1 MPEVIVENESK
12 TQPPLGESLNGS
24 GTSTSSPTRPTDFAG
39 PNLLVIPA
47 NHNTQLVAGAG
58 LFSVGVLLGC
68 VVLVG
73 IVPRSLQPHFDSLT
87 ASAILCAVTGVVFGA
102 RGVGRLQKIQLPDS
116 KSQDFNRMQEAKFQR
131 YLIGLGYSLAL
142 LSAINV
148 IAIAGLT
155 EENGANKGSVT
166 KGITATGTKGAAAIS
181 IPSSNS
187 ISISPTEPQG
197 SENKPNATNDDSNG
211 TRNILG
217 TNRVLFLFTISMAL
231 TGVLFFVASKI
242 HSYASAHNDLSTAD
256 KTPATANDVASTT
269 RFSPLSVTGAT
280 PSTTSLGSAASA
292 AIVPR
297 HPEEHEHPEE
307 FKEGKFWGGL
317 WFRLGESVLFSL
329 VAILLFRGAG
339 ISEPG
344 SGFFISLPITCLL
357 MGMFIETAE
366 TFVSSASARMLAA
379 VTALYGDKPK

>member
-1 MPEVIVENESK
+1 MPEVIVDTESK

-24 GTSTSSPTRPTDFAG
+24 GTSTSSPTRPTNFAG

-73 IVPRSLQPHFDSLT
+73 IVPSSLEPHLNSLT

-102 RGVGRLQKIQLPDS
+102 RGVGGLQKIELPDS

-166 KGITATGTKGAAAIS
+166 KGIKATATKGAAAIS

-187 ISISPTEPQG
+187 VSPTEPQG

-211 TRNILG
+211 TAKIFLG
-217 TNRVLFLFTISMAL
+217 TNPVLFLFTISMAL

-242 HSYASAHNDLSTAD
+242 HSYASAHNDLSTAE

-269 RFSPLSVTGAT
+269 RFSTLSVTGAT

-292 AIVPR
+292 AIVPSP
-297 HPEEHEHPEE
+297 PEEHEHPEE

-344 SGFFISLPITCLL
+344 SGIFFSLPITCLL